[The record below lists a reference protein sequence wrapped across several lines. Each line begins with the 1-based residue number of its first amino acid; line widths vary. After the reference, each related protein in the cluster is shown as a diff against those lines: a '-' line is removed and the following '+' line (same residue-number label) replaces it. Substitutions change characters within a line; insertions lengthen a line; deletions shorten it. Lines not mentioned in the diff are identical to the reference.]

1 MVVVAQLVRALVCG
15 SRGRRFETAHPPHLC
30 KSIKMRFSAH
40 FFMAKILEIL
50 HREHSSEHYFSNV
63 KKYTTPRI
71 FPKIITSKPVSAFTE
86 EEKKAILKKY
96 KRWYVYYSYEH
107 PTAKSKTGKPKKIH
121 QDHIYF
127 NLNRD
132 YPNFDDRLKFIKTI
146 RNSVENLLK
155 DGFSPYETEVN
166 TDEYNVFNALDYALK
181 IKKAEVKETTFSG
194 YETRVNMFKKF
205 IDQKGYAHY
214 SIKDINKSI
223 ISQYLNTHKTP
234 IHRNNSKAALSAI
247 FTVLSSEDL
256 IEVNFIKEIRN
267 SKKTETPI
275 KIYSEE
281 DVNQI
286 TTILIKHDPT
296 LLMFIKFISYMFW
309 RPIEILRI
317 RVEDI
322 DFNSNTISTESKT
335 KAKKTKIIPNL
346 LRDELIEF
354 TKGKTGFLFKPDNI
368 QKWELCEEDKRK
380 YFTRRFSRFRTKF
393 KISSDFKLYSF
404 RHTYITK
411 IYLELRKS
419 LSKYDTIQQLSL
431 ITGHES
437 KAIYNYIRVNDVE
450 LPEDYSELLE

>member
-1 MVVVAQLVRALVCG
+1 
-15 SRGRRFETAHPPHLC
+15 
-30 KSIKMRFSAH
+30 
-40 FFMAKILEIL
+40 MAKILDLL
-50 HREHSSEHYFSNV
+50 HREYSREYYSENV
-63 KKYTTPRI
+63 KKYTRPI
-71 FPKIITSKPVSAFTE
+71 IYPKIITTKPLSAFTK
-86 EEKKAILKKY
+86 EEKKSILKKY
-96 KRWYVYYSYEH
+96 KRWYVYYSFEH
-107 PTAKSKTGKPKKIH
+107 PTAKTKTGSPKKIR
-121 QDHIYF
+121 QEPIYF
-127 NLNRD
+127 NVNRD
-132 YPNFDDRLKFIKTI
+132 YPDFDDRLKFIKII
-146 RNSVENLLK
+146 RNSIETMLK
-155 DGFSPYETEVN
+155 DGFSPYETESN
-166 TDEYNVFNALDYALK
+166 IDEHNVFNALDYALK
-181 IKKAEVKETTFSG
+181 IKKTEVKETTYSG

-205 IDQKGYAHY
+205 IEQKGYTHY

-223 ISQYLNTHKTP
+223 ISQYLNTHEKP

-267 SKKTETPI
+267 SKKIETPV
-275 KIYSEE
+275 KIYSET

-286 TTILIKHDPT
+286 TALLIQHDPT

-317 RVEDI
+317 KVEDI

-346 LRDELIEF
+346 LMDELKQF
-354 TKGKTGFLFKPDNI
+354 AKGKTGFLFKPDKVDIWN
-368 QKWELCEEDKRK
+368 LSEEDKRK
-380 YFTRRFSRFRTKF
+380 YFTLRFSRFRSKYKIDKEF
-393 KISSDFKLYSF
+393 KMYSF

-450 LPEDYSELLE
+450 LPEDYSHFLK